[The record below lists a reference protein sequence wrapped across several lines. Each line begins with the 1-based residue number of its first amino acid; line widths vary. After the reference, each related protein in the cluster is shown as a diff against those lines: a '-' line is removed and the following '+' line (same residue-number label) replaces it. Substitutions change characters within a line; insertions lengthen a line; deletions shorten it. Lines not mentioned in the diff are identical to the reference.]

1 MYNYV
6 IYMCVY
12 IYIYTVYICMY
23 VHMYIYM
30 YTHIVHSRTSPS
42 SNFFFARRETARMVE
57 NIFFLPIELA
67 IRNSRV
73 CLIT

>member
-1 MYNYV
+1 MYVCTY
-6 IYMCVY
+6 VY
-12 IYIYTVYICMY
+12 IHV
-23 VHMYIYM
+23 
-30 YTHIVHSRTSPS
+30 YTHCTQSNESS